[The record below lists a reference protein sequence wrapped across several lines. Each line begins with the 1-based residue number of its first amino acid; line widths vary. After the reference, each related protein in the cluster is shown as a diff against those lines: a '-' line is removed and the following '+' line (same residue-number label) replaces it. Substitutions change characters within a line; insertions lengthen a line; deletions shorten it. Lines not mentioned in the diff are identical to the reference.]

1 MIPSVSCSGSDLD
14 LESVLMYPDNIEPLL
29 VRRHSVQQQTWV
41 SLKYVTCHVLRVTHL
56 LSSDTL

>member
-41 SLKYVTCHVLRVTHL
+41 SLKHVTMSRVTCHASLIQ
-56 LSSDTL
+56 

>member
-1 MIPSVSCSGSDLD
+1 MMIPSVSCSGSDLD

-41 SLKYVTCHVLRVTHL
+41 SLKYVTMSRVTCHASL
-56 LSSDTL
+56 IQ